1 MRSLLS
7 IAAALWIAGSAAAQ
21 PALLH
26 GAPWQAEIYSNFSGW
41 TGKDKARPQYARE
54 ERCGGSLIAPGWILT
69 AAHCIDQDQ
78 VDRGWRVRLGT
89 LDARNGGVTYRID
102 RLVTHPAYRPET
114 KDGPPLNDLALL
126 HFVADGQTDASAVGH
141 PPIPIRLNGSRA
153 SDLAIGT
160 GANVTVTGWGKNKSG
175 KGARFSPVLRQVDVQ
190 TVSCNMAPAY
200 RGKVNAAMLCAG
212 APGKDSCQGDSG
224 GPLILTYGEPVLVG
238 VVSWGIGCG
247 DGSNPGLYVRIDRN
261 NYLGWIDQVTK
272 ANPELNRAN

>member
-1 MRSLLS
+1 MRSLAF
-7 IAAALWIAGSAAAQ
+7 AAALLIAGPAAAQ
-21 PALLH
+21 SALLH

-54 ERCGGSLIAPGWILT
+54 ERCGGSLIAAGWILT

-89 LDARNGGVTYRID
+89 LDARDGGVTYRID
-102 RLVTHPAYRPET
+102 RLVTHPDYRPET

-126 HFVADGQTDASAVGH
+126 HFVADGQTDPSAADH

-153 SDLAIGT
+153 GDGAIGT
-160 GANVTVTGWGKNKSG
+160 GADVTVTGWGKNKSG
-175 KGARFSPVLRQVDVQ
+175 KGARFSPMLREVDVQ
-190 TVSCNMAPAY
+190 TVSCNLAPGY

-247 DGSNPGLYVRIDRN
+247 NGSNPGLYVRIDRN
-261 NYLGWIDQVTK
+261 NYLDWIGQVTK
-272 ANPELNRAN
+272 ANPKLNRAN